1 MVEERGYQS
10 RVAPGGPAPAVMR
23 SPASFG
29 AGLGAAIADAGE
41 TLQQV
46 QLRSYRLDRQE
57 TADSEAADFAA
68 KFAQVRADM
77 DQATREARATAAAG
91 GKGHAE
97 AIAKRLQEQR
107 DALLSGI
114 TEDSVRRSATAQ
126 LDSYAGQV
134 TKAEGDFEEGRRVD
148 KLVTDIGLATDLAR
162 NRNRTAKGDRAV
174 YEEELTL
181 VRAAIEAMPGTS
193 EDIKSALSRE
203 AEQKISIGYL
213 QGMMDERPQE
223 AKDAILRGEYNDIF
237 SGEQL
242 DALMNGA
249 DVEIRRVEA
258 AAEREAAAAKAA
270 LNERVATAKA
280 MDAQGIEVPDE
291 VLTELEAAAALTGDQ
306 STVVQLQGIRS
317 NNAFARVYEK
327 STPLQIEQRRAALQ
341 AKDKP
346 TIAEQRELA
355 WLEEKGGS
363 LTAKFQNDPFGS
375 AQVSTGTV
383 APPLD
388 LADPASVRARISWQ
402 RSASAATGRQI
413 PLLSKAELA
422 GMQEQYHGGDAG
434 KAQVYA
440 QLDMVPATAGV
451 RAAVARE
458 IAPNDRP
465 FQIMAQL
472 PSGVRRM
479 AGEGLKVLR
488 EKKGFFTPAK
498 DNKQRDEIN
507 EMVDQVNTELAYA
520 LRNFPGEAASI
531 QNVGVQIAAGGLAG
545 RGQDGD
551 HLNEATYRGAMNHA
565 LGRVDGKG
573 GLGKWNGKPFVIA
586 DGFTPAGFE
595 AAIMRD
601 ARARAKNPAVNPDGT
616 MFDLKRAT
624 PVWIGTTTNGAS
636 RYQWEV
642 GTGAAAKIVRAKD
655 GRPFVSEVVAGK

>member
-29 AGLGAAIADAGE
+29 AGLGAQLADAGE

-57 TADSEAADFAA
+57 KADSEAADFAA

-77 DQATREARATAAAG
+77 DKATREARANAAAG

-107 DALLSGI
+107 DALLTGI

-181 VRAAIEAMPGTS
+181 VRSAIEAMPGTS
-193 EDIKSALSRE
+193 EDIKAALSRE

-223 AKDAILRGEYNDIF
+223 AKEAILRGEYNDIF

-258 AAEREAAAAKAA
+258 AAERQAAHQKSELDERFREATTRAA
-270 LNERVATAKA
+270 NGEY
-280 MDAQGIEVPDE
+280 IPDD
-291 VLTELEAAAALTGDQ
+291 VWAPLEAAYAALGEGDK
-306 STVVQLQGIRS
+306 VAAVQGHRS
-317 NNAFARVYEK
+317 EAGFAKIYEDA
-327 STPLQIEQRRAALQ
+327 TPIEIEQRTAVLRA
-341 AKDKP
+341 KGKP
-346 TIAEQRELA
+346 SAAEQRELQ
-355 WLEEKGGS
+355 WLEQKGGA

-375 AQVSTGTV
+375 AQISTKTV

-388 LADPASVRARISWQ
+388 LSDPASVRARISWQ
-402 RSASAATGRQI
+402 RAASRSTGRPI
-413 PLLSKAELA
+413 PLMSKAELA
-422 GMQEQYHGGDAG
+422 GMQEQYQAGDAG
-434 KAQVYA
+434 QAQVLS
-440 QLDMVPATAGV
+440 QLDRVPSAGGV
-451 RAAVARE
+451 RASVARE
-458 IAPNDRP
+458 IAPSDREFHVLADLEP
-465 FQIMAQL
+465 EYRRLASGGYKALKEKGVKAFA
-472 PSGVRRM
+472 PS
-479 AGEGLKVLR
+479 
-488 EKKGFFTPAK
+488 K
-498 DNKQRDEIN
+498 DNPRKADIDD
-507 EMVDQVNTELAYA
+507 MVEGYNKRLEFA
-520 LRNFPGEAASI
+520 LRRFPGEAAAR
-531 QNVGVQIAAGGLAG
+531 QNIATRIAAGGLASQG
-545 RGQDGD
+545 WDGD
-551 HLNEATYRGAMNHA
+551 RLNEATYRSAVNKA
-565 LGRVDGKG
+565 LGWKGGTG
-573 GLGKWNGKPFVIA
+573 GLGEWNGQPYYIA
-586 DGFTPAGFE
+586 AGFTPAGFE
-595 AAIMRD
+595 AAVMRD
-601 ARARAKNPAVNPDGT
+601 ARAKANNPPVNPDGSV
-616 MFDLKRAT
+616 FDLKKAT
-624 PVWIGTTTNGAS
+624 PTFVGNG
-636 RYQWEV
+636 RYQWER
-642 GTGAAAKIVRAKD
+642 GGAIVRAKD
-655 GRPFVSEVVAGK
+655 GKPYVSQVVLGK

>member
-29 AGLGAAIADAGE
+29 AGLGAQIADAGE

-57 TADSEAADFAA
+57 QADSEAADFAA
-68 KFAQVRADM
+68 KFAQARADM
-77 DQATREARATAAAG
+77 DQATREARANAAAG
-91 GKGHAE
+91 GKGHAA
-97 AIAKRLQEQR
+97 AITKRLQEQR
-107 DALLSGI
+107 DALLTGI

-126 LDSYAGQV
+126 LDSYAGQLA
-134 TKAEGDFEEGRRVD
+134 KAEGDFEEGRRVD

-193 EDIKSALSRE
+193 EDIKAALSRE

-223 AKDAILRGEYNDIF
+223 AKEAILRGEYNDIF

-270 LNERVATAKA
+270 LNERIATAKA

-341 AKDKP
+341 AKEKP

-388 LADPASVRARISWQ
+388 LADPASVRARIAWQ
-402 RSASAATGRQI
+402 RTASAATGRQI
-413 PLLSKAELA
+413 PLLSKAELST
-422 GMQEQYHGGDAG
+422 MQEQYQGSDAG

-440 QLDMVPATAGV
+440 QLDMVPATGGI

-458 IAPNDRP
+458 IAPDDREFHVLADLEP
-465 FQIMAQL
+465 
-472 PSGVRRM
+472 GYRRI
-479 AGEGLKVLR
+479 ASEGYKVLK
-488 EKKGFFTPAK
+488 EKGSKWFAPSK
-498 DNKQRDEIN
+498 DNPQKDEIN
-507 EMVDQVNTELAYA
+507 DMYEGFNKRLAFA
-520 LRNFPGEAASI
+520 LRRFPGEAAAR
-531 QNVGVQIAAGGLAG
+531 QNVATRIAAGGLASQG
-545 RGQDGD
+545 WDGD
-551 HLNEATYRGAMNHA
+551 RLNEATYRSAVNKA
-565 LGRVDGKG
+565 LGWKNGTG
-573 GLGKWNGKPFVIA
+573 GLGEWNGQPYYIA
-586 DGFTPAGFE
+586 TGFTPAGFE
-595 AAIMRD
+595 AAVMRD
-601 ARARAKNPAVNPDGT
+601 ARANAKNPPVNPDGSI
-616 MFDLKRAT
+616 FDLKKAT
-624 PVWIGTTTNGAS
+624 PVFVGNG
-636 RYQWEV
+636 RYQWER
-642 GTGAAAKIVRAKD
+642 GGAIVRAKD
-655 GRPFVSEVVAGK
+655 GRPYVSQVVAGK